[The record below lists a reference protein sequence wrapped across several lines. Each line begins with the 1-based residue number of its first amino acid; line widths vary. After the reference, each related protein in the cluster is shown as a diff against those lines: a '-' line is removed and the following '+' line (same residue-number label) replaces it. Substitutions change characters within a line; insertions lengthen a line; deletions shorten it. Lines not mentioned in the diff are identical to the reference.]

1 MNTQLLDRS
10 NCNKESNSMNNN
22 MTIEQVLVHAK
33 EVLGCDDF
41 MLEFLAEDLRENYE
55 LYKAL
60 A

>member
-1 MNTQLLDRS
+1 
-10 NCNKESNSMNNN
+10 MNNN